1 MHSLN
6 STPKTNHRRLK
17 KNKVR
22 TAKVIIRAVGTGICI
37 GFIPYSIIKGAE
49 CHWFYIVPFIPV
61 IIYLIVRIIRDLKG
75 WYENEEM

>member
-6 STPKTNHRRLK
+6 STPKTKRRRLK

-22 TAKVIIRAVGTGICI
+22 TAQVIIRAVGIGVCI

-49 CHWFYIVPFIPV
+49 CHWLYIVPFIPV
-61 IIYLIVRIIRDLKG
+61 IIYLIVRIIKDLKG
-75 WYENEEM
+75 WYEDEEM